1 MFRSLLCFALAIAF
15 ASALSPGVSAAEN
28 CSRETLRRIVDEA
41 GARLR
46 VITAE
51 TQPQIMAAL
60 RRLKEKRGWTGA
72 DGDEKAAAV
81 MSDDRT
87 AEFDT
92 KTTTLLALI
101 DELSETGAPNDAQCT
116 RLAELDAASL
126 ELQATVKAKARHIL
140 NKLEQATG
148 DTVASQSPP
157 PQTPAPKAPAPQAP
171 VREAPQPK
179 AAQPAPTPKAE
190 AVPVPAPAAKPKVD
204 SGPARA
210 PSPDAPLRRADEGGH
225 ATPPPVE
232 RHADTAPPPRSAPAA
247 TVEAK
252 PLPPPSS
259 PAAPPPKAGSH
270 TGWSTETSER
280 VPVSPTRPPVEP
292 QTAVMPPPPP
302 PMQGLPPLRQE
313 PSESFTQD
321 EIREATRGF
330 FGTISGGLASVV
342 EHAFSTLGRPT
353 GYVLGNEGGG
363 AFIAGLRYGKG
374 TLFLRDGTKRTVYWH
389 GPSIGYDFGAS
400 GAKTMFLVYN
410 LKTDDDLFSGFSGVE
425 GSAYLVGGVGMT
437 ALTDGKV
444 VMAPI
449 RSGLGVRIGANIG
462 YIRFTPRPTW
472 NPF

>member
-1 MFRSLLCFALAIAF
+1 M
-15 ASALSPGVSAAEN
+15 
-28 CSRETLRRIVDEA
+28 
-41 GARLR
+41 
-46 VITAE
+46 
-51 TQPQIMAAL
+51 
-60 RRLKEKRGWTGA
+60 
-72 DGDEKAAAV
+72 
-81 MSDDRT
+81 
-87 AEFDT
+87 
-92 KTTTLLALI
+92 
-101 DELSETGAPNDAQCT
+101 
-116 RLAELDAASL
+116 
-126 ELQATVKAKARHIL
+126 
-140 NKLEQATG
+140 
-148 DTVASQSPP
+148 
-157 PQTPAPKAPAPQAP
+157 
-171 VREAPQPK
+171 
-179 AAQPAPTPKAE
+179 
-190 AVPVPAPAAKPKVD
+190 
-204 SGPARA
+204 
-210 PSPDAPLRRADEGGH
+210 
-225 ATPPPVE
+225 
-232 RHADTAPPPRSAPAA
+232 
-247 TVEAK
+247 
-252 PLPPPSS
+252 
-259 PAAPPPKAGSH
+259 
-270 TGWSTETSER
+270 
-280 VPVSPTRPPVEP
+280 
-292 QTAVMPPPPP
+292 PPPP

>member
-1 MFRSLLCFALAIAF
+1 MLRSLLCFALAIAF
-15 ASALSPGVSAAEN
+15 ASPLSPGASAAET
-28 CSRETLRRIVDEA
+28 CTRETLRRIVDEA

-60 RRLKEKRGWTGA
+60 RRLKEKRGWTGPE
-72 DGDEKAAAV
+72 GDEKAAAI

-87 AEFDT
+87 AEFDA
-92 KTTTLLALI
+92 KTSTLLALI
-101 DELSETGAPNDAQCT
+101 DELSETSAPNDAQCS

-140 NKLEQATG
+140 SKLEQATG
-148 DTVASQSPP
+148 DTAVASQSPP
-157 PQTPAPKAPAPQAP
+157 PQAPTPPAPA
-171 VREAPQPK
+171 REASPRPK
-179 AAQPAPTPKAE
+179 AAQPALTPKAE
-190 AVPVPAPAAKPKVD
+190 TTPPPAAKPKTD
-204 SGPARA
+204 SGSARA
-210 PSPDAPLRRADEGGH
+210 PLPDAPLRRADEGSH
-225 ATPPPVE
+225 PTPPPPLE
-232 RHADTAPPPRSAPAA
+232 RHADTTPPAKSTPAPA
-247 TVEAK
+247 VEAT
-252 PLPPPSS
+252 PLPPPSP
-259 PAAPPPKAGSH
+259 PAPLPPKSGSR
-270 TGWSTETSER
+270 TGWSTETSEH
-280 VPVSPTRPPVEP
+280 VPLPPPRPPVQP
-292 QTAVMPPPPP
+292 QAPNPPLPP
-302 PMQGLPPLRQE
+302 PMQGLPPLQQE
-313 PSESFTQD
+313 PSESFTQE
-321 EIREATRGF
+321 EIREASRGF

-410 LKTDDDLFSGFSGVE
+410 LKTDEDLFSGFSGVE